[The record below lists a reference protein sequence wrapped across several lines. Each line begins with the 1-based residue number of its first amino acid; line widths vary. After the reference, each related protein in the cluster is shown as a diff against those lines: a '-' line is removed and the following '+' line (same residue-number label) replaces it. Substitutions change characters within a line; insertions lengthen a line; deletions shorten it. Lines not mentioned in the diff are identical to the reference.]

1 MWRPAKRFHCTGQI
15 FTCRRFC
22 LMQEYEEEW
31 YEEEK
36 DNMKSKQMSKPY
48 EVVALRA
55 HMMYLD
61 EKVFGMVYT
70 V

>member
-1 MWRPAKRFHCTGQI
+1 
-15 FTCRRFC
+15 
-22 LMQEYEEEW
+22 
-31 YEEEK
+31 
-36 DNMKSKQMSKPY
+36 MKSKQMSKPY

-55 HMMYLD
+55 QMMYLD

>member
-1 MWRPAKRFHCTGQI
+1 
-15 FTCRRFC
+15 
-22 LMQEYEEEW
+22 MQEYEEEW